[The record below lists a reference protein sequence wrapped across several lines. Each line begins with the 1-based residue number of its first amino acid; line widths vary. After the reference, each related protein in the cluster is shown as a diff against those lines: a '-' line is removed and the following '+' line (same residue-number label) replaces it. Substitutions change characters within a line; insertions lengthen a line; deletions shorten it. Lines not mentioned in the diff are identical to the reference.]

1 MFAVL
6 LTLFILVSLVLMIVV
21 LMQSSK
27 GGGLAGA
34 FGGGGSD
41 SSVMGGRSA
50 ATFLGKLTVWLA
62 VSFMALALVLAVLSS
77 RVETTDARDDSIIA
91 RRQQE
96 GSLDVYDVE
105 GTGNILDQIQTEGFE
120 GGEDTESTT
129 PPAPADEPAPEG
141 N

>member
-62 VSFMALALVLAVLSS
+62 VSFMALALVLAIMSS
-77 RVETTDARDDSIIA
+77 RVDSNEPRDESIIA
-91 RRQQE
+91 KRQQE
-96 GSLDVYDVE
+96 GSLDVFNVE
-105 GTGNILDQIQTEGFE
+105 ESGSILDQIQTEGFE
-120 GGEDTESTT
+120 GGEDAESTT